1 MAKIMDQFQ
10 FWQRWFK
17 ALSIIIVI
25 FGVFMAL
32 FNQSAI
38 FSFFNQQIDPVFWGS
53 AFHPGEYTKFQGW
66 IYGVLGATMA
76 GWGLML
82 LFVVQYPFRLR
93 EKWAWQSI
101 AISLGFWYVLDT
113 GISLYFGVIF
123 NTVFNTL
130 LLLAVIPPLIA
141 TKKHF

>member
-38 FSFFNQQIDPVFWGS
+38 FSFFNQQIDPVFLGS
-53 AFHPGEYTKFQGW
+53 ASHPVEYTKFQGW

>member
-1 MAKIMDQFQ
+1 
-10 FWQRWFK
+10 
-17 ALSIIIVI
+17 
-25 FGVFMAL
+25 
-32 FNQSAI
+32 
-38 FSFFNQQIDPVFWGS
+38 
-53 AFHPGEYTKFQGW
+53 
-66 IYGVLGATMA
+66 MA

-113 GISLYFGVIF
+113 GISQYFGVIF

>member
-53 AFHPGEYTKFQGW
+53 AFHPVEYTKFQGW